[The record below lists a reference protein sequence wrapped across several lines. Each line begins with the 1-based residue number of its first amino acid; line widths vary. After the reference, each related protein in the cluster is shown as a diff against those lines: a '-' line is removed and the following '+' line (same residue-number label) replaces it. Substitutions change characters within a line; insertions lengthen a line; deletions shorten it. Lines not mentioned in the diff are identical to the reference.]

1 MKGQMRTTFY
11 LITDYRIRN
20 HRIKYTEEAFR
31 VLGNKRELDAT
42 KLDVFIAV
50 LYAHGTYKAKGF
62 RCLIFLE

>member
-50 LYAHGTYKAKGF
+50 LYAHGTY
-62 RCLIFLE
+62 